1 MINRIIEIC
10 AELNV
15 KGARIIPWFS
25 TEGCRIEN
33 IFGEK
38 LTEFMSLDETIEWLN
53 KNEGILNLK

>member
-1 MINRIIEIC
+1 MINRIQDIC

-33 IFGEK
+33 IHGEK
-38 LTEFMSLDETIEWLN
+38 LTEFMSLEEMIEWLN